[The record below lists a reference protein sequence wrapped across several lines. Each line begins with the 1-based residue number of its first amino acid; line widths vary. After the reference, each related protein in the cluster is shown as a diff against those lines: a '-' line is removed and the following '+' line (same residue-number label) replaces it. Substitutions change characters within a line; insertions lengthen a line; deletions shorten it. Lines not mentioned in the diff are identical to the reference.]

1 MPDVN
6 PDEVMKKA
14 VFADWFLT
22 STNALTEDGEFVN
35 VDGNCNRIA
44 SMLYGGKNTVFVLG
58 VNKIVK
64 DVPAALERIR
74 TVAAKKNCLRFG
86 YLSNPCV
93 IGGDCKDCPKD
104 TNICHATSIITLP
117 PRSKTVYVVI
127 VNKELG
133 Y

>member
-1 MPDVN
+1 M
-6 PDEVMKKA
+6 
-14 VFADWFLT
+14 
-22 STNALTEDGEFVN
+22 
-35 VDGNCNRIA
+35 
-44 SMLYGGKNTVFVLG
+44 
-58 VNKIVK
+58 K
-64 DVPAALERIR
+64 DVPSALERIR

-93 IGGDCKDCPKD
+93 TGGDCKDCPKD